1 MALTDKLTSIAD
13 AIRAKTGETGTM
25 TLDEMPEK
33 ITAIMTGVKAD
44 VYTWDQIPTAVKN
57 FLDNVT
63 YDPNDYSTSQIANY
77 APSTAD
83 VNNIYPIGIT
93 VETESG
99 VLDRNG
105 YEVAVQSGNT
115 TLYNDIPNKY
125 TEFVNRNNGAVL
137 RTGALKPT
145 GALRQIKCATSNVRD
160 LGGWACDG
168 GTIKYGK
175 LFRGGEFQTSD
186 VDIFINQLGILHEL
200 NLRGSTEA
208 EGEVTT
214 LRDFVGFTCPEQY
227 VWYTIA
233 DNYNETWKEILR
245 CAFDCVTKNKPLYF
259 HCSAG
264 ADRTGT
270 VACILE
276 ALLGMSQSDIDKDYE
291 LTCFASGTGTDNA
304 ARRRNESEWKGLIN
318 QINALAGSSFRD
330 KVIGWVASLG
340 FTAEEINAYRAAMI
354 DGTPDTIALDVAT
367 YSVTKSI
374 SAIETDNTATTA
386 VQYQPYEA
394 ELTAPDGYAISNVKI
409 TMGGTDVTA
418 SVFKG
423 YKTTLNRAVVKNL
436 TNCSLDNP
444 RTIVIDGQG
453 YVANLTADEG
463 FTLEGVTIT
472 ITMGGV
478 DMSAYYSDGKIAIP
492 NVTGNIVITAEA
504 VASAQETVPV
514 TIISGYKCNYTVGQ
528 DIGVIAESSYAIS
541 EEIPVEYG
549 KTYTTDYIS
558 ADSGFA
564 FYFVGYNNVSGKV
577 TESIK
582 VLPKASGT
590 FTAEWTPTVETTN
603 RLRLRG
609 YANNLPNAGITEL
622 TVS

>member
-1 MALTDKLTSIAD
+1 MSIKTKIRSLID
-13 AIRAKTGETGTM
+13 AANAKTGKGDTDLT
-25 TLDEMPEK
+25 
-33 ITAIMTGVKAD
+33 TAVQSLINGYGVTD
-44 VYTWDQIPTAVKN
+44 MYTWDQRRDEVKN
-57 FLDNVT
+57 FLTDVS
-63 YDPNDYSTSQIANY
+63 YDPSDYSTSQIDNY
-77 APSTAD
+77 APETAD
-83 VNNIYPIGIT
+83 VNNTYPIGIT

-99 VLDRNG
+99 VLDRDG
-105 YEVAVQSGNT
+105 YEMSVASGNT
-115 TLYNDIPNKY
+115 TLYNDIPNQH

-137 RTGALKPT
+137 RAGTIKPT

-160 LGGWACDG
+160 LGGWTCDG
-168 GTIKYGK
+168 GTVKYGK
-175 LFRGGEFQTSD
+175 LFRGGEFQEAD
-186 VDIFINQLGILHEL
+186 LDIFLNQLGIRHEL
-200 NLRGSTEA
+200 NLRGTSEA
-208 EGEVTT
+208 EGEVTA
-214 LRDFVGFTCPEQY
+214 LRDYVGFTCPEKY

-233 DNYNETWKEILR
+233 DNYKETWKEILR
-245 CAFDCVTKNKPLYF
+245 CAFDCVTKNKPMYF

-291 LTCFASGTGTDNA
+291 LTSFATGVSTDNA
-304 ARRRNESEWKGLIN
+304 ARRRNESEWSGLIT
-318 QINALAGSSFRD
+318 QINALAGSTFRD

-354 DGTPDTIALDVAT
+354 DGTPDTITLDVAT

-374 SAIETDNTATTA
+374 GAIETDNAATTA

-394 ELTAPDGYAISNVKI
+394 ELTAPDGYAISNLKI

-453 YVANLTADEG
+453 YVANLSADEG
-463 FTLEGVTIT
+463 FTLEGVTVT

-478 DMSAYYSDGKIAIP
+478 DMSAYYSEGKIAIP
-492 NVTGNIVITAEA
+492 NVTGDIVITAEA

-514 TIISGYKCNYTVGQ
+514 TIISGYRCNYSVGQ
-528 DIGVIAESSYAIS
+528 AIGVAEGASYAIS

-549 KTYTTDYIS
+549 KTYTTDYS
-558 ADSGFA
+558 ANNSDFA
-564 FYFVGYNNVSGKV
+564 FYFVGYNDTNGTV
-577 TESIK
+577 TEALK
-582 VLPKASGT
+582 VQPNKAGT
-590 FTAEWTPTVETTN
+590 FTAEWTPTVATTN

-609 YANNLPNAGITEL
+609 YATSLPIAGITEL
-622 TVS
+622 KVS

>member
-1 MALTDKLTSIAD
+1 MSFNIEVEGGKTVRLTTAGKYCDRDIVVTAKGAEIAEH
-13 AIRAKTGETGTM
+13 I
-25 TLDEMPEK
+25 
-33 ITAIMTGVKAD
+33 
-44 VYTWDQIPTAVKN
+44 WNQIPTAVKN
-57 FLDNVT
+57 FIDNVT
-63 YDPNDYSTSQIANY
+63 YDSNDYSTSQIANY
-77 APSTAD
+77 APATAD
-83 VNNIYPIGIT
+83 VNNTYPIGIT
-93 VETESG
+93 VETDSG

-115 TLYNDIPNKY
+115 TLYNDIPKQH

-137 RTGALKPT
+137 RTGTLKPT
-145 GALRQIKCATSNVRD
+145 GGLRQIKCATSNVRD

-168 GTIKYGK
+168 GTVKYGK
-175 LFRGGEFQTSD
+175 MFRGGEFQEAD
-186 VDIFINQLGILHEL
+186 LDIFINQLGIRHEL
-200 NLRGSTEA
+200 NLRGTSEA
-208 EGEVTT
+208 ESESTV
-214 LRDFVGFTCPEQY
+214 LRDYVGYTCPEKY

-233 DNYNETWKEILR
+233 DNYKETWKEILR

-276 ALLGMSQSDIDKDYE
+276 AILGMSQSDIDKDYE
-291 LTCFASGTGTDNA
+291 LTSFATGVSTDNA
-304 ARRRNESEWKGLIN
+304 ARRRNESEWSGLIT
-318 QINALAGSSFRD
+318 QINALTGSSFRD

-354 DGTPDTIALDVAT
+354 DGAPDTITLDVAT

-374 SAIETDNTATTA
+374 GAIETDNTATTA

-394 ELTAPDGYAISNVKI
+394 ELTAPDGYAISNLKV
-409 TMGGTDVTA
+409 TMGGVDVTA

-444 RTIVIDGQG
+444 KSIVIDGQG
-453 YVANLTADEG
+453 YVANLTANEG
-463 FTLEGVTIT
+463 FTLEGVTVT

-478 DMSAYYSDGKIAIP
+478 DMSAYYSEGKIAIP
-492 NVTGNIVITAEA
+492 NVTGDIVITAEA

-549 KTYTTDYIS
+549 KTYTMEYNANAKDF
-558 ADSGFA
+558 GVR
-564 FYFVGYNNVSGKV
+564 FVGYNNDGIV
-577 TESIK
+577 TESQNIT
-582 VLPKASGT
+582 PGSAGNH
-590 FTAEWTPTVETTN
+590 TAEWTPTVATTTKM
-603 RLRLRG
+603 RLRG
-609 YANNLPNAGITEL
+609 YATSLPIAGITEL
-622 TVS
+622 KVS